1 MGISTDKAW
10 NYSIM
15 EIDMKECTRMASP
28 KVVVHMHGATDLS
41 IKASSKMDFAL
52 AQEFG
57 SMEPKNMKVPM
68 LMTKETDK
76 EFTHGQEAAIIKEI
90 LSRI

>member
-10 NYSIM
+10 NCSIM

-52 AQEFG
+52 A
-57 SMEPKNMKVPM
+57 
-68 LMTKETDK
+68 
-76 EFTHGQEAAIIKEI
+76 
-90 LSRI
+90 

>member
-1 MGISTDKAW
+1 MEISKMGISTDKAW
-10 NYSIM
+10 NCSIT

-52 AQEFG
+52 A
-57 SMEPKNMKVPM
+57 
-68 LMTKETDK
+68 
-76 EFTHGQEAAIIKEI
+76 
-90 LSRI
+90 